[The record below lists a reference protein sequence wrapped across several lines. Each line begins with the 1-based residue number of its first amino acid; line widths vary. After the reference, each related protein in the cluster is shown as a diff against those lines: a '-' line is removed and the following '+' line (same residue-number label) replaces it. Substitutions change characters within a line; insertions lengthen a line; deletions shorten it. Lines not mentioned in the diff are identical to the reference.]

1 MNHPDMRD
9 LQQRSQPEMPR
20 SRWLVLVPLL
30 LGILGSGLA
39 TSMINTALPRIAA
52 DLSVSAGSQAWIV
65 GVYPLALA
73 VSLVPA
79 VRLGDQYG
87 RRRMLLSGLAVVALL
102 NIVASVSANGIALIA
117 CRAVLGVAGATVL
130 ASVVSTVGQTFRGHD
145 LAVANGAWVT
155 VVGAGGAVGPA
166 AGGILTQ
173 AEGWRWVFL
182 WLSLLAMAAA
192 VSAWWLMPESPA
204 QRLRARWDG
213 VGVSLS
219 VVTVGGMV
227 YGIQHIAPDP
237 FAGGLFLAAG
247 AAAAACFVR
256 RQRRAADPLIDISL
270 FGRAGFAKSTTQ
282 ILISA
287 ATAAACL
294 YLVSLHLQHTLGRT
308 PLEAGVALA
317 PQAAATAFGGVL
329 APLSLRWVAAAAAVR
344 AALVVQA
351 AGLLVLAWSGTAVFA
366 PIALVGLGYGAVGT
380 LATTALFEA
389 VAPSHSA
396 QAGAIQEI
404 AFAFG
409 SGAGIAFFSA
419 VASIGPR
426 HGFVLAVALAALLTV
441 ASAGI
446 PTRRRTMKR
455 TLADPPPPANC
466 LDVRASRGIHS
477 VSRDSGPR

>member
-1 MNHPDMRD
+1 MRA
-9 LQQRSQPEMPR
+9 LEQRSQPEIR
-20 SRWLVLVPLL
+20 KSRWLVLVPLL
-30 LGILGSGLA
+30 LGVLGGGLA
-39 TSMINTALPRIAA
+39 TSMINTALPRIAT

-65 GVYPLALA
+65 DVYPLALA

-79 VRLGDQYG
+79 VRLGDRYG

-102 NIVASVSANGIALIA
+102 NIVASLSPNGIALIA
-117 CRAVLGVAGATVL
+117 CRAALGVAGAMVL

-155 VVGAGGAVGPA
+155 VVGVGGAVGPA

-173 AEGWRWVFL
+173 AEGWRWVFRC
-182 WLSLLAMAAA
+182 LSLLAVLAGVAA
-192 VSAWWLMPESPA
+192 WRLMPESPT

-213 VGVSLS
+213 VGVALS

-227 YGIQHIAPDP
+227 YGIQHLVPDP

-247 AAAAACFVR
+247 AAAAAWLVR
-256 RQRRAADPLIDISL
+256 RQRRTADPLIDISL
-270 FGRAGFAKSTTQ
+270 LRRTGFAKSTTQ
-282 ILISA
+282 ILVSA

-317 PQAAATAFGGVL
+317 PQAAGTAFGGVL
-329 APLSLRWVAAAAAVR
+329 APLSLRWTAAATAVR

-351 AGLLVLAWSGTAVFA
+351 AGLLVLSWNGTAVFA
-366 PIALVGLGYGAVGT
+366 PIALVGFGYGAVGT

-389 VAPSHSA
+389 ATPSRSS

-419 VASIGPR
+419 VAGIGPR
-426 HGFVLAVALAALLTV
+426 HGFFLAIATAGLLTGT
-441 ASAGI
+441 AAGI
-446 PTRRRTMKR
+446 PVIASKLSGLTSG
-455 TLADPPPPANC
+455 LPA
-466 LDVRASRGIHS
+466 
-477 VSRDSGPR
+477 

>member
-1 MNHPDMRD
+1 MRA
-9 LQQRSQPEMPR
+9 LERRSQPEMPK

-30 LGILGSGLA
+30 LGVLGGGLA

-52 DLSVSAGSQAWIV
+52 GLSVSAGSQAWIV
-65 GVYPLALA
+65 DVYPLTLA

-79 VRLGDQYG
+79 VRLGNQYG
-87 RRRMLLSGLAVVALL
+87 RRRMLLSGLIVVALL
-102 NIVASVSANGIALIA
+102 NILAGLCPDGIALIA

-166 AGGILTQ
+166 AGGVLTQ

-182 WLSLLAMAAA
+182 SLSLLAAMAAM
-192 VSAWWLMPESPA
+192 SAWWLMPESPA
-204 QRLRARWDG
+204 RRLRARWDG
-213 VGVSLS
+213 AGVALS
-219 VVTVGGMV
+219 VMTVGGMV

-237 FAGGLFLAAG
+237 FAGGLSLAAG
-247 AAAAACFVR
+247 AAAAAWFVH

-282 ILISA
+282 ILVSA
-287 ATAAACL
+287 ATAAACV
-294 YLVSLHLQHTLGRT
+294 YLVNLHLQHTLGRT

-317 PQAAATAFGGVL
+317 PQAAATAFGGIL
-329 APLSLRWVAAAAAVR
+329 APVSLRWVATAAAIR
-344 AALVVQA
+344 TALVIQA
-351 AGLLVLAWSGTAVFA
+351 AGLLVLSWSSTAVFA
-366 PIALVGLGYGAVGT
+366 PIALVGLGYGAVAT

-389 VAPSHSA
+389 AAPPHSA

-409 SGAGIAFFSA
+409 SGTGIAFFSA
-419 VASIGPR
+419 LAGIGSH
-426 HGFVLAVALAALLTV
+426 HGFPLAVATAALLTV
-441 ASAGI
+441 TSAGI
-446 PTRRRTMKR
+446 PTRRRTAKS
-455 TLADPPPPANC
+455 TLADPSPPANC
-466 LDVRASRGIHS
+466 LD
-477 VSRDSGPR
+477 

>member
-1 MNHPDMRD
+1 MRKW
-9 LQQRSQPEMPR
+9 
-20 SRWLVLVPLL
+20 RWLVLVPLL
-30 LGILGSGLA
+30 LGVLGGGLA
-39 TSMINTALPRIAA
+39 TSMINTALPKIAA

-65 GVYPLALA
+65 DVYPLALA

-79 VRLGDQYG
+79 VRLGDRYG
-87 RRRMLLSGLAVVALL
+87 RRRMLLSGLVVVALL
-102 NIVASVSANGIALIA
+102 NIVAGLSPNGTALIA
-117 CRAVLGVAGATVL
+117 CRALLGVAGATVL

-155 VVGAGGAVGPA
+155 VVGVGGAVGPA

-182 WLSLLAMAAA
+182 CLSLLAVLAA
-192 VSAWWLMPESPA
+192 VSAWWLMPESPT
-204 QRLRARWDG
+204 QRLRARWDW
-213 VGVSLS
+213 VGVALS

-227 YGIQHIAPDP
+227 YGIQHLVPDP
-237 FAGGLFLAAG
+237 FAGALFLAAG
-247 AAAAACFVR
+247 AAAAAWFVR
-256 RQRRAADPLIDISL
+256 RQRRTADPLIDISL
-270 FGRAGFAKSTTQ
+270 FRRTGFAKSATQ
-282 ILISA
+282 ILVSA

-317 PQAAATAFGGVL
+317 PQAVGTVFGGVV
-329 APLSLRWVAAAAAVR
+329 APLSLRWIAAAAAVR

-351 AGLLVLAWSGTAVFA
+351 AGLLVLAWNGTADFA
-366 PIALVGLGYGAVGT
+366 PLALVGLGYGAVGT

-389 VAPSHSA
+389 AAPLHSA

-419 VASIGPR
+419 VAGIGPR
-426 HGFVLAVALAALLTV
+426 YGFLLAVTTAALLTA

-446 PTRRRTMKR
+446 PTRRRTTKR
-455 TLADPPPPANC
+455 TLADPSLPANC
-466 LDVRASRGIHS
+466 LD
-477 VSRDSGPR
+477 

>member
-1 MNHPDMRD
+1 MR
-9 LQQRSQPEMPR
+9 E

-30 LGILGSGLA
+30 LGVLGGGLA
-39 TSMINTALPRIAA
+39 TSMVNTALPRIAA
-52 DLSVSAGSQAWIV
+52 ALSVSAGSQAWIV

-79 VRLGDQYG
+79 VRLGGRYG
-87 RRRMLLSGLAVVALL
+87 MRRLLLSGLVVVVLL
-102 NIVASVSANGIALIA
+102 NIVAGLSPDGVALIA
-117 CRAVLGVAGATVL
+117 CRAVLGVAGAAVL

-155 VVGAGGAVGPA
+155 VVGAGGAIGPA

-173 AEGWRWVFL
+173 AEGWRWVFFC
-182 WLSLLAMAAA
+182 LSLLAVVA
-192 VSAWWLMPESPA
+192 VVLAWWLMPESPT
-204 QRLRARWDG
+204 RRFRARWDG
-213 VGVSLS
+213 VGVALS
-219 VVTVGGMV
+219 IVTVGGMV

-237 FAGGLFLAAG
+237 ITGGFFLVAG
-247 AAAAACFVR
+247 AAAGAQFVR

-270 FGRAGFAKSTTQ
+270 FGRAGFARSAIQ
-282 ILISA
+282 ILVSA

-308 PLEAGVALA
+308 PLQAGVALA
-317 PQAAATAFGGVL
+317 PQAAATAFGGVV
-329 APLSLRWVAAAAAVR
+329 APLSLRWVPAAACVR

-389 VAPSHSA
+389 ATPPHSA

-419 VASIGPR
+419 VAGIGPR
-426 HGFVLAVALAALLTV
+426 HGFLLAVITAAFLT
-441 ASAGI
+441 ATSAGI
-446 PTRRRTMKR
+446 PTRRRTAKSA
-455 TLADPPPPANC
+455 LADPSPPANARP
-466 LDVRASRGIHS
+466 RALP
-477 VSRDSGPR
+477 PR